1 MLLKLLYTLIPTIL
15 IELAVLWL
23 LREKRR
29 KVLLASV
36 AINVLSNVPLNLY
49 LLYVASGIKEIII
62 GEVIVVVVE
71 TLWYLCFVK
80 NLKQAFIYSLLC
92 NAISFLLGVL
102 VQLIDLYC
110 NIGVFY

>member
-1 MLLKLLYTLIPTIL
+1 MFLKLLYTLIPTIL

-36 AINVLSNVPLNLY
+36 AINVLTNVPLNLY
-49 LLYVASGIKEIII
+49 LASGIKEIII

-110 NIGVFY
+110 NIGIFY

>member
-1 MLLKLLYTLIPTIL
+1 MFLKLLYTLIPTIL

-36 AINVLSNVPLNLY
+36 AINVLTNVPLNLY

-80 NLKQAFIYSLLC
+80 NLKQTFI
-92 NAISFLLGVL
+92 AIL
-102 VQLIDLYC
+102 VFFINPY
-110 NIGVFY
+110 NVVFY

>member
-1 MLLKLLYTLIPTIL
+1 MFLKLLYTLIPTIL

-36 AINVLSNVPLNLY
+36 AINVLTNVPLNLY

-71 TLWYLCFVK
+71 TLWYLCFV

-110 NIGVFY
+110 NIGIFY